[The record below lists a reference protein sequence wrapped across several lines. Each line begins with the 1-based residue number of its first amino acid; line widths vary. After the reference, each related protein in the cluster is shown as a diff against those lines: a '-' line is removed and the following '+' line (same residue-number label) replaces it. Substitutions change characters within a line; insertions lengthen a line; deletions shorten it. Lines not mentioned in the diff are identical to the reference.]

1 MAIDNDEPT
10 IGETPQRRRGP
21 HAPLPTSGLGQAA
34 LEPPL
39 PATTQAREE
48 DPRTRAARRALE
60 LREHWGGDHQQE
72 GEDKFYIDP
81 RMVPP
86 GWSYEWKMHTVLN
99 AESPAYQV
107 QIANAGWETVPAYR
121 HPELMPD
128 TYKGM
133 TIDRDGMRLMERP
146 AEITEAAKAREL
158 RKARDQVGQKE
169 AQLHG
174 APAGAN
180 SPFATDN
187 KGSPLVKLGKSYEA
201 MKIPRE

>member
-1 MAIDNDEPT
+1 LSNDNDEPT
-10 IGETPQRRRGP
+10 IGDAPARRRGP

-34 LEPPL
+34 ME
-39 PATTQAREE
+39 PATEAPTPREE
-48 DPRTRAARRALE
+48 DPRVRAARRALE
-60 LREHWGGDHQQE
+60 LREHWGSDSQPE

-81 RMVPP
+81 RMIPP

-107 QIANAGWETVPAYR
+107 QIANAGWESVPAYR
-121 HPELMPD
+121 HPQLMPD
-128 TYKGM
+128 AYKGM

-146 AEITEAAKAREL
+146 AEITEASKAREL
-158 RKARDQVGQKE
+158 RKARAQVGDKE
-169 AQLHG
+169 AQLYG
-174 APAGAN
+174 APAGEN